1 MKVIVSDKLDITY
14 TKYMLMRSF
23 KEVLDNASSISTVVI
38 HHADSKEFDLGVYIS
53 KLKEAG
59 IRRFVYINENPIG
72 AVKLCILALEGLV
85 LEDEDLFED
94 EEGLDMIIEEFFED
108 GANSTAL
115 TTQSSVDILSDF
127 IQAFTNG
134 DSKINAPVYI
144 EQVNSALNELAL
156 YTQNQEL
163 VIKDFATTALD
174 TFNNVSIL
182 ITKMQ
187 DRKQDLEAKL
197 KAMEASIMKNT
208 NAVTPKERMNQALYF
223 QSYQYIGG
231 AKVIQIRELS
241 PCRYLTSFLLGYH
254 YYLSVMLNKRV
265 KLIVCYSKSH
275 CNGKKYDTGFT
286 IINQES
292 KNNKILYT
300 ADIIATNT
308 PNNTVME
315 ELMHQK
321 DDVII
326 VLDRLRNSQPI
337 LKKTNVV
344 TLNAISGMSDL
355 RRFDVKPME
364 CIFTTTKHP
373 SNFCCIPHI
382 KGYAPD
388 GDTRRAQYLQA
399 CKEYYDK
406 LCKFAKI
413 E

>member
-1 MKVIVSDKLDITY
+1 MKVIVSDILDYTY

-59 IRRFVYINENPIG
+59 IDRFVYINEHPIG

-85 LEDEDLFED
+85 LEEEDLFED
-94 EEGLDMIIEEFFED
+94 EEGLDIVINDFFEE

-163 VIKDFATTALD
+163 VVKDFATTALD
-174 TFNNVSIL
+174 TFNKASTL

-187 DRKQDLEAKL
+187 DMKQDLDSKL

-208 NAVTPKERMNQALYF
+208 NAVTPKERMNQAMYF
-223 QSYQYIGG
+223 TSYQYIGG
-231 AKVIQIRELS
+231 AKVLQIRELS
-241 PCRYLTSFLLGYH
+241 PCRYLTSYVLGFH
-254 YYLSVMLNKRV
+254 YYLTMILNKRV
-265 KLIVCYSKSH
+265 KLIICYSKSH
-275 CNGKKYDTGFT
+275 CNGKKYDNGFT
-286 IINQES
+286 VINQES
-292 KNNKILYT
+292 KSNKILYT

-308 PNNTVME
+308 PNNSVME

-326 VLDRLRNSQPI
+326 VIDRLRNSQSI
-337 LKKTNVV
+337 LKKTNVS
-344 TLNAISGMSDL
+344 TLYAISGMSDL
-355 RRFDVKPME
+355 QRFGVRPDE

-373 SNFCCIPHI
+373 SNFYCIPHI

-399 CKEYYDK
+399 CQESYEK
-406 LCKFAKI
+406 LCKYARI